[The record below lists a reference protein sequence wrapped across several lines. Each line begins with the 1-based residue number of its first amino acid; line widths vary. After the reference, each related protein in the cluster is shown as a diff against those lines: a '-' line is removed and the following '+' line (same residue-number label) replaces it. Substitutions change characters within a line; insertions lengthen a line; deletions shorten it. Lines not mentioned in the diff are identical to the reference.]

1 MTITGTNLKDLA
13 EVLRAL
19 AESGLWHPD
28 RDEHPALPD
37 PRYAGVPALAVALE
51 DLHGEDLRLVDTEAV
66 HARSAT
72 EAASPLDA
80 EAAAA
85 LLVAA
90 GAYGRRGEGTV
101 AYLRVGEPV
110 PGGVWVTAH
119 AIHGDVRNLSG
130 DKQYADALAR
140 LVCAHW
146 ERARPEFV
154 EDVTAATSLSV
165 TNYLDEL
172 PEVIEG
178 LDALAGRLVHAHRSR
193 IDAACT
199 LSEFDP
205 RIERGDGRGIDIDG
219 AEFRVDSDGEV
230 TYRDWDEVVERTAD
244 TLAAEIIREWEASRK

>member
-1 MTITGTNLKDLA
+1 MTTTKNLQDLA

-19 AESGLWHPD
+19 AESGLWAPD
-28 RDEHPALPD
+28 HDEHPALPD

-85 LLVAA
+85 LLVDA
-90 GAYGRRGEGTV
+90 GARGGRSGRD
-101 AYLRVGEPV
+101 AHLIVGESV
-110 PGGVWVTAH
+110 PGDVWVTAH

-140 LVCAHW
+140 LVRDHW
-146 ERARPEFV
+146 ERARPAFV
-154 EDVTAATSLSV
+154 DDVKDATLRYV
-165 TNYLDEL
+165 TEYLEAL

-178 LDALAGRLVHAHRSR
+178 LDKLADRLVRAADDS
-193 IDAACT
+193 IAGACT

-205 RIERGDGRGIDIDG
+205 KIERGDGSGIDIDG

-230 TYRDWDEVVERTAD
+230 VYRDWDEVVDRSAD
-244 TLAAEIIREWEASRK
+244 TLAAEIIRKWEASRS

>member
-1 MTITGTNLKDLA
+1 MTTTTENLQDLA

-19 AESGLWHPD
+19 SESGLWAPD
-28 RDEHPALPD
+28 RDECPALPD
-37 PRYAGVPALAVALE
+37 PRYSGIDALAAALE
-51 DLHGEDLRLVDTEAV
+51 PLAGEDLPLVDAEAV
-66 HARSAT
+66 HQWGTT

-85 LLVAA
+85 LLADA
-90 GAYGRRGEGTV
+90 GAYSYRGEGTV
-101 AYLRVGEPV
+101 AYLRVGDPV
-110 PGGVWVTAH
+110 PGNVWVTAH

-146 ERARPEFV
+146 ERARPAFV
-154 EDVTAATSLSV
+154 EDVTAATSLRV
-165 TNYLDEL
+165 TNYLDAL

-178 LDALAGRLVHAHRSR
+178 LDALADRLVRAHRSQ

-205 RIERGDGRGIDIDG
+205 RIERGDGSGIDVDG

-244 TLAAEIIREWEASRK
+244 TLAAEIIRKWEASRK

>member
-1 MTITGTNLKDLA
+1 MTTTAENLQDLA

-19 AESGLWHPD
+19 SESGLWAPD
-28 RDEHPALPD
+28 RELFHDLPD
-37 PRYAGVPALAVALE
+37 PRYEGTPALAVALE
-51 DLHGEDLRLVDTEAV
+51 GWVGHEIVLIDTTAVYEWGTGEV
-66 HARSAT
+66 
-72 EAASPLDA
+72 ASPLDE

-85 LLVAA
+85 LLADA
-90 GAYGRRGEGTV
+90 GAYSYRGEGTV
-101 AYLRVGEPV
+101 AYLRVGDPV
-110 PGGVWVTAH
+110 PGNVWVTAH

-178 LDALAGRLVHAHRSR
+178 LDKLAGRLVRAHRSQ

-230 TYRDWDEVVERTAD
+230 TYRDWDEVVDRVAD

>member
-1 MTITGTNLKDLA
+1 MTTTKNLQDLA

-19 AESGLWHPD
+19 AESGLWAPD
-28 RDEHPALPD
+28 RDLFYDLPD
-37 PRYAGVPALAVALE
+37 PSHATTDALVDALAGIV
-51 DLHGEDLRLVDTEAV
+51 GEDVEIVDTWSV
-66 HARSAT
+66 HQWGTA

-90 GAYGRRGEGTV
+90 GAYGYRGEGTV

-140 LVCAHW
+140 LVRDHW
-146 ERARPEFV
+146 ERARPAFV
-154 EDVTAATSLSV
+154 DDVKDATLRYV
-165 TNYLDEL
+165 TEYLEAL

-178 LDALAGRLVHAHRSR
+178 LDKLADRLVRAAGDS
-193 IDAACT
+193 IADACT
-199 LSEFDP
+199 LSEFD
-205 RIERGDGRGIDIDG
+205 RGLERGDGRGIDIDG
-219 AEFRVDSDGEV
+219 AEFRVDHDGEV
-230 TYRDWDEVVERTAD
+230 IYRDWGLVVHRVAD
-244 TLAAEIIREWEASRK
+244 AEAAEIIRKWEASRK

>member
-1 MTITGTNLKDLA
+1 MTTTTDNLKDLA

-19 AESGLWHPD
+19 SESGLWAPD
-28 RDEHPALPD
+28 RDLFYDLPD
-37 PRYAGVPALAVALE
+37 PGHATVDALVDALAGIV
-51 DLHGEDLRLVDTEAV
+51 GEDVEIIDTWSV
-66 HARSAT
+66 HQWGT
-72 EAASPLDA
+72 VEAASPLDA

-85 LLVAA
+85 LLADA
-90 GAYGRRGEGTV
+90 GAYSYRGEGTV
-101 AYLRVGEPV
+101 AYLRVGDPV
-110 PGGVWVTAH
+110 PGNVWVTAH

-130 DKQYADALAR
+130 DRQYADALAR

-146 ERARPEFV
+146 ERARPAFV

-165 TNYLDEL
+165 TNYLDAL

-178 LDALAGRLVHAHRSR
+178 LDKLADRLVRAHRSR

-205 RIERGDGRGIDIDG
+205 RIERGDGRGIDVDG